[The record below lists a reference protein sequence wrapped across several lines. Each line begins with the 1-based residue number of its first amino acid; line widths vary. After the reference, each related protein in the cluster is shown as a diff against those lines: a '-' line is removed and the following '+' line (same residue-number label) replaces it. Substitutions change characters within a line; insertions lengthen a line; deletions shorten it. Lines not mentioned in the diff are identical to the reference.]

1 MILIIGVDGLLGNF
15 LFEKF
20 RLKSNVIG
28 TSRKRFSNNI
38 ILTPYDD
45 IKENIIRG
53 VNYIHLNGIKNKI

>member
-20 RLKSNVIG
+20 KLKSNVIG

-38 ILTPYDD
+38 IQYD
-45 IKENIIRG
+45 I
-53 VNYIHLNGIKNKI
+53 LNPLSDLVIEWEKLNR